1 MTFRMSPINSVE
13 YQVEYQ
19 TMVERLREAREETGL
34 TQDEVADE
42 FGRLQS
48 FVSKVETGDRRID
61 PVELCR
67 FAELYEKPVTWFL
80 NEKCA

>member
-1 MTFRMSPINSVE
+1 MSTIDSAE
-13 YQVEYQ
+13 YQI
-19 TMVERLREAREETGL
+19 MIDRLREAREESGL

-42 FGRLQS
+42 FGLLQS

-61 PVELCR
+61 PVELCL
-67 FAELYEKPVTWFL
+67 FAELYKKPVAWFL

>member
-1 MTFRMSPINSVE
+1 MSTVDSAD
-13 YQVEYQ
+13 YQI
-19 TMVERLREAREETGL
+19 MVVRLREAREAAGL

-67 FAELYEKPVTWFL
+67 FAELYEKPVAWFL

>member
-1 MTFRMSPINSVE
+1 MSFRMSTIDSAE
-13 YQVEYQ
+13 YQI
-19 TMVERLREAREETGL
+19 MIDRLREAREESGL

-42 FGRLQS
+42 FGLLQS
-48 FVSKVETGDRRID
+48 FVSKVENGDRRID

-67 FAELYEKPVTWFL
+67 FAELYEKPVAWFL

>member
-1 MTFRMSPINSVE
+1 MSTIDSAE
-13 YQVEYQ
+13 YQI
-19 TMVERLREAREETGL
+19 MIDRLREAREESGL

-42 FGRLQS
+42 FGLLQS
-48 FVSKVETGDRRID
+48 FVSKVENGDRRID

-67 FAELYEKPVTWFL
+67 FAELYEKPVAWFL

>member
-1 MTFRMSPINSVE
+1 MSTIDSTE
-13 YQVEYQ
+13 YQI
-19 TMVERLREAREETGL
+19 MINRLREAREESGL

-42 FGRLQS
+42 FGLLQS
-48 FVSKVETGDRRID
+48 FVSKVENGDRRID

-67 FAELYEKPVTWFL
+67 FAELYEKPVAWFL

>member
-1 MTFRMSPINSVE
+1 MSTIDSAE
-13 YQVEYQ
+13 YQI
-19 TMVERLREAREETGL
+19 MVDRLREAREESGL

-42 FGRLQS
+42 FGLLQS

-67 FAELYEKPVTWFL
+67 FAELYKKPVAWFL